1 MDGCRTRLST
11 MTLDVLFQ
19 LEEMIG
25 FGFDVFVEYLITIKK
40 RPYLN
45 IAYDC
50 LQLSEMLSLERKRQF
65 VFLFFLVRKSY

>member
-1 MDGCRTRLST
+1 

-40 RPYLN
+40 KALF
-45 IAYDC
+45 
-50 LQLSEMLSLERKRQF
+50 EHSL
-65 VFLFFLVRKSY
+65 